1 MNTRSPL
8 RRRGIVLAIAALITG
23 TTACGTVTTEKTA
36 SSSAARGGDYPVTVE
51 NCGRTV
57 TVPDAP
63 ERVVSMH
70 PSITEL
76 LIQLGVGDK
85 VVAQAQ
91 DALGEPSPELAKQVE
106 AIPSISKDT
115 PPNREVLLAE
125 KPDLVLSGTEYEFS
139 TDMGFAGYDGLE
151 DAGAQSYVATAGC
164 KDRRSAGT
172 VEDTFTDLEFLGKAF
187 GVEDRAAQVEKEA
200 RADLAEVAGIVG
212 DDAPVRAAQVYV
224 EGGKLYAI
232 GGAVEIDVLRLGGG
246 ENVFAKDGRFADFFA
261 AEVNPE
267 VVLDKAPDALVFA
280 VNNPEHEAE
289 TRAYIAKNLSDTP
302 AAETGRLVAVDNTF
316 VQPGTLSAIEGAR
329 IVAEGLH
336 G

>member
-1 MNTRSPL
+1 MNPRSPL
-8 RRRGIVLAIAALITG
+8 RRRGIVLAIAALLTG
-23 TTACGTVTTEKTA
+23 TAACGTVTTEKTA
-36 SSSAARGGDYPVTVE
+36 SSSAARGDYPVTVQ

-57 TVPDAP
+57 TIPDAP
-63 ERVVSMH
+63 RRVVSMH

-91 DALGEPSPELAKQVE
+91 DALGEPSPDLAKQVE

-164 KDRRSAGT
+164 KGRRSAGT
-172 VEDTFTDLEFLGKAF
+172 VEDTFTDLAFLGEAF

-212 DDAPVRAAQVYV
+212 GDAPVRAAQVYV

-246 ENVFAKDGRFADFFA
+246 ENVFAGDGRFADFFA

-267 VVLDKAPDALVFA
+267 VVLDQAPDALVFA

-302 AAETGRLVAVDNTF
+302 AAKAGRLIAVDNTF